1 MLKMVVDFKQLNQE
15 NQSFAGGKGSM
26 LARMYQSGYP
36 VPKGFIVLS
45 EAFEY
50 GKLKN
55 EALNDIQ
62 CNLEKITKNNEE
74 SAFAVR
80 SSALSEDSA
89 QASFAGEFETVLNV
103 KKEDV
108 LQAII
113 TVFQSRESERVKVY
127 SRFQGMEDSH
137 KIAVVVQGMVQSE
150 ISGVLFTADPI
161 TGDMTHMVGNYV
173 HGFGESLVSGEA
185 NAHSFK
191 IIKPKGKY
199 DGPDGFIKYSKRLY
213 KCALKL
219 ESEFKGPQDIEWAV
233 ASGELYILQARP
245 ITTLNIGNL
254 DTYEINYSL
263 CGDYLWSNSNVAEA
277 MSDVATPLT
286 WSILKA
292 QDEEISVVPGYYLW
306 GNICGRMYS
315 NISQLSSAASVIG
328 SNSGVEKMSD
338 IFGNIPVE
346 MSIPVYPFSKLGY
359 IKEILPRV
367 RSFLINTRKASKN
380 MAEFLHNTPSWC
392 KRTALSIRL
401 ARTENELLDLWKR
414 EIQLYSSRM
423 LWVSVKGGQ
432 KMVAV
437 VNKLSNELKKLT
449 GTEDASVLLSNLRGN
464 LEFASLG
471 PVLGISNMVKG
482 KMSVEEYLS
491 KYGHRGPHELELS
504 IPDTAEEEGLIEKQ
518 VEDFKKF
525 NIDVEELLKKQRLQ
539 YEEAWK
545 RLKSRFPSK
554 VKSIEKRMK
563 KAWEAARIREA
574 TRAEYVRVYRINRV
588 FVRRAG
594 ELTGIGEDIFYL
606 YIDEVLNLL
615 SGDER
620 ALKNIAARK
629 LNYGKYKELPI
640 YPSIIRGR
648 FNPFQWVKD
657 PNRRVDYYD
666 PSLAIVPNSS
676 EELKGFAGATGRIEG
691 NVRVLANPEEGENL
705 LPGEILVT
713 STTNIGWT
721 PIFPKVAA
729 IITDIGAPLSHAAI
743 VARELGIPAVVGCG
757 NATTKLKTGDKVIVD
772 GGKGTVQIFK

>member
-1 MLKMVVDFKQLNQE
+1 
-15 NQSFAGGKGSM
+15 
-26 LARMYQSGYP
+26 
-36 VPKGFIVLS
+36 
-45 EAFEY
+45 
-50 GKLKN
+50 
-55 EALNDIQ
+55 
-62 CNLEKITKNNEE
+62 
-74 SAFAVR
+74 
-80 SSALSEDSA
+80 
-89 QASFAGEFETVLNV
+89 
-103 KKEDV
+103 
-108 LQAII
+108 
-113 TVFQSRESERVKVY
+113 
-127 SRFQGMEDSH
+127 
-137 KIAVVVQGMVQSE
+137 
-150 ISGVLFTADPI
+150 
-161 TGDMTHMVGNYV
+161 
-173 HGFGESLVSGEA
+173 
-185 NAHSFK
+185 
-191 IIKPKGKY
+191 
-199 DGPDGFIKYSKRLY
+199 
-213 KCALKL
+213 
-219 ESEFKGPQDIEWAV
+219 
-233 ASGELYILQARP
+233 
-245 ITTLNIGNL
+245 
-254 DTYEINYSL
+254 
-263 CGDYLWSNSNVAEA
+263 

-328 SNSGVEKMSD
+328 SNGGVEKMSD
-338 IFGNIPVE
+338 IFGNIPVG
-346 MSIPVYPFSKLGY
+346 MSIPIYPFSKLGY
-359 IKEILPRV
+359 IKEMLPRV
-367 RSFLINTRKASKN
+367 RNFLINTRKASKN
-380 MAEFLHNTPSWC
+380 MAKFLHNTPSWC
-392 KRTALSIRL
+392 KRTASSIRL
-401 ARTENELLDLWKR
+401 TRAENELLDLWKK
-414 EIQLYSSRM
+414 EIQPYSSRM

-432 KMVAV
+432 KMVVV
-437 VNKLSNELKKLT
+437 VNKLSNELEKLT
-449 GTEDASVLLSNLRGN
+449 GTEDVSALLSNLRGN
-464 LEFASLG
+464 SEFASLG
-471 PVLGISNMVKG
+471 PVLGISNIIKG

-504 IPDTAEEEGLIEKQ
+504 IPDPAEEEGLIEKQ

-525 NIDVEELLKKQRLQ
+525 NIDVEGLLKKQQLQ

-545 RLKSRFPSK
+545 RFKDQFPSK
-554 VKSIEKRMK
+554 IKLIEKQMK
-563 KAWEAARIREA
+563 KAWKAAHIREA

-588 FVRRAG
+588 FVKRIG
-594 ELTGIGEDIFYL
+594 ELTEIGEDIFYL

-615 SGDER
+615 SGNKR

-629 LNYGKYKELPI
+629 LNYEKYKALPV

-666 PSLAIVPNSS
+666 PSLAIVADSS

-772 GGKGTVQIFK
+772 GGKGTVQVFK